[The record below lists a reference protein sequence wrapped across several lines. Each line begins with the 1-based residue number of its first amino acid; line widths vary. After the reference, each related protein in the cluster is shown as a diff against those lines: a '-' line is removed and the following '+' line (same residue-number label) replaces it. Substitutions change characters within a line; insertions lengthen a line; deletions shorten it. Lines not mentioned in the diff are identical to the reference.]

1 MQSMWPTYLCF
12 AGFLIMLGFAAF
24 KDVCERRI
32 PNRLTGALAAL
43 YPVYVLVSPTPV
55 GWPAAV
61 GLAVVVFVIGLG
73 LFARELIGGGDVK
86 LIAVLSLWA
95 GPEQFLLFMLV
106 TTLAGG
112 ALSLFSLWYRRWGGV
127 IEAHMAALGL
137 APRGGGARIS
147 PEAPAGG
154 STAPSTT
161 LPYGI
166 AIAAGG
172 IAIVIEFAKL

>member
-1 MQSMWPTYLCF
+1 MLLTYLCF
-12 AGFLIMLGFAAF
+12 AGFLSILGLAAF
-24 KDVCERRI
+24 TDLRERRI

-55 GWPAAV
+55 AWPAAL
-61 GLAVVVFVIGLG
+61 GLAFVVFVIGLG

-86 LIAVLSLWA
+86 LLAVLSLWA

-112 ALSLFSLWYRRWGGV
+112 ALSLFSLWYRRWGGL
-127 IEAHMAALGL
+127 IEAHLAALGL
-137 APRGGGARIS
+137 ATTGATPVS
-147 PEAPAGG
+147 AEAPADGSGG
-154 STAPSTT
+154 RAAT
-161 LPYGI
+161 LPYGV

-172 IAIVIEFAKL
+172 IALIIEFAKL

>member
-1 MQSMWPTYLCF
+1 MLLTYLCF
-12 AGFLIMLGFAAF
+12 AGFLSILGLAAF
-24 KDVCERRI
+24 TDLRERRI

-55 GWPAAV
+55 AWPAAV
-61 GLAVVVFVIGLG
+61 GLAFVVFVIGLG

-86 LIAVLSLWA
+86 LLAVLSLWA

-112 ALSLFSLWYRRWGGV
+112 ALSLFSLWYRRWGGL
-127 IEAHMAALGL
+127 IEAHLAALGL
-137 APRGGGARIS
+137 ATTRGGTPVPA
-147 PEAPAGG
+147 EAPADG
-154 STAPSTT
+154 SAARSAT
-161 LPYGI
+161 LPYGV

-172 IAIVIEFAKL
+172 IALIIEFAKL